1 MIPILPGI
9 RAPLP
14 FVRHA
19 IYTPCVSCREG
30 CHMQTPLPGGYAI
43 DIPCVSDREL
53 RNLSLEL
60 RNLSLELRNV
70 SLELRNVSLEGLSY
84 RSKAGSRRPQRGPS
98 AAPQTRHS
106 GGCLLRGARGPAPQT
121 GNRMV
126 KPSPFSITISILE
139 ATEFQSRNR

>member
-1 MIPILPGI
+1 
-9 RAPLP
+9 
-14 FVRHA
+14 
-19 IYTPCVSCREG
+19 
-30 CHMQTPLPGGYAI
+30 
-43 DIPCVSDREL
+43 VSDREL

-60 RNLSLELRNV
+60 RNLSSELRNVSSELRNVSSELRNVSLELRNVSSELRNV

-126 KPSPFSITISILE
+126 KPSPFSIAISILK
-139 ATEFQSRNR
+139 ATEFKTRNR